1 MVSIMLLLW
10 AGLSIAFSINTFRIA
25 TTAAHEIQA
34 EIGLLIATVA
44 LVGAGI
50 IEAVRKKEGQ

>member
-1 MVSIMLLLW
+1 MLLFR
-10 AGLSIAFSINTFRIA
+10 AALSIGFSLNTFRVA

-44 LVGAGI
+44 LVGAGF
-50 IEAVRKKEGQ
+50 IEAVRRKEG